1 MADEVDATFED
12 EEDVAVELDHERE
25 GGCIMGSAMSARD
38 VGSEV
43 GVVVDIVK
51 KPVYRLQCG
60 AETPHRQ
67 I

>member
-12 EEDVAVELDHERE
+12 EEDVVGELDRDHERD
-25 GGCIMGSAMSARD
+25 GGCIIGSEMSARD

-43 GVVVDIVK
+43 GVVVDIV
-51 KPVYRLQCG
+51 QCG